1 MLHSTHRILTT
12 HTGSLPRPAALT
24 ALYAGRAAGEAVDEA
39 AIEAAG
45 KTATRHVV
53 RQQIAAGIDVG
64 NNGEQQRE
72 AFFLYVRHRMT
83 GFGGTWTRRPVADM
97 TRYPMFREWSVAA
110 DSVRPSVSNR
120 GTLPSA
126 TGPVEYI
133 DPALVEAECDEFQAV
148 MDEVGK

>member
-1 MLHSTHRILTT
+1 MLHSTNRILTT

-24 ALYAGRAAGEAVDEA
+24 AMYSRRTAGETVNEA
-39 AIEAAG
+39 AIEAEA

-83 GFGGTWTRRPVADM
+83 GFGGTWTRRPVADFA
-97 TRYPMFREWSVAA
+97 RYPLFRAWSIAA
-110 DSVRPSVSNR
+110 DSARPAVSNR
-120 GTLPSA
+120 R
-126 TGPVEYI
+126 
-133 DPALVEAECDEFQAV
+133 
-148 MDEVGK
+148 